1 MLDEILLYVKNIGND
16 HIRAIVG
23 RMVNDRAEQLLYYPA
38 ALRNPPF
45 HPVGPFIPYADHAE
59 AGRRML
65 EVYKF
70 LDADLLRAGVIIHDL
85 EKINELNAGAAGVA
99 TEYTR
104 DGLLLGHIVQGVVE
118 IDRVGRS

>member
-1 MLDEILLYVKNIGND
+1 
-16 HIRAIVG
+16 
-23 RMVNDRAEQLLYYPA
+23 
-38 ALRNPPF
+38 
-45 HPVGPFIPYADHAE
+45 
-59 AGRRML
+59 ML